1 MSTHVIRISVALA
14 LVVALASTVGCGG
27 PSAPSEQQPA
37 PAPVAT
43 GSAEP
48 ADGQEQPATPPP
60 APADVSG
67 MGAWFEQAYPEA
79 AWPGRIKSI
88 EYVAGEV
95 PDSGGFANAVVITT
109 DLDFASEQALGMEIV
124 AALGEASPKWAKQY
138 VLWFA
143 DGNNMLAGDIVD
155 PTP

>member
-1 MSTHVIRISVALA
+1 MDTHVIRISVALA
-14 LVVALASTVGCGG
+14 LVAALASMVGCGG
-27 PSAPSEQQPA
+27 PSAASEQQPA
-37 PAPVAT
+37 PAAT

-48 ADGQEQPATPPP
+48 AEVQEQPATPPP

-67 MGAWFEQAYPEA
+67 MSGWFEQAYPGS
-79 AWPGRIKSI
+79 AWLGRIKGI

-95 PDSGGFANAVVITT
+95 PDSGGFSNAVVITT

-124 AALGEASPKWAKQY
+124 AALGEASPTWAKQY

-143 DGNNMLAGDIVD
+143 DGNNMLAGDIFD

>member
-1 MSTHVIRISVALA
+1 MGTHVIRISVALA
-14 LVVALASTVGCGG
+14 LVVALTSTVGCGR

-37 PAPVAT
+37 PAPAAT
-43 GSAEP
+43 GSAES
-48 ADGQEQPATPPP
+48 AEVQGQPATPP

-67 MGAWFEQAYPEA
+67 MSGWFEQAYPGA
-79 AWPGRIKSI
+79 AWLGRIKSI
-88 EYVAGEV
+88 EYMAGEV

-124 AALGEASPKWAKQY
+124 EALGEASPKWAKQY

-143 DGNNMLAGDIVD
+143 DGNNMLAGGIFD